1 MTAGESRGSTTIA
14 PLAVARAVTA
24 AALAVPG
31 VVALDHGRL
40 GEFATHG
47 RGGRISGVAVRGLG
61 AEQRVA
67 VRIVVD
73 GTMPVLPIADAVR
86 DAVAATLGDH
96 PGGPPPI
103 DVHIAD
109 VRDAPSPDPVPAS
122 SGPPPTTVT

>member
-1 MTAGESRGSTTIA
+1 MATGASGGSTTIA

-47 RGGRISGVAVRGLG
+47 RGGRVSGVAVRGLG
-61 AEQRVA
+61 PEQRIA

-73 GTMPVLPIADAVR
+73 GTTPVVPIADAVR
-86 DAVAATLGDH
+86 DAVVVVLGDH

-103 DVHIAD
+103 DVHVAD
-109 VRDAPSPDPVPAS
+109 VRDASLADPGAASP
-122 SGPPPTTVT
+122 GPTPTVL

>member
-1 MTAGESRGSTTIA
+1 MTTGAGTGTTTIA

-47 RGGRISGVAVRGLG
+47 PGGRALGVAVRGLG

-73 GTMPVLPIADAVR
+73 GRTPVVPIADAVR
-86 DAVAATLGDH
+86 GAILVALGDH

-103 DVHIAD
+103 DVHVAD
-109 VRDAPSPDPVPAS
+109 VRDAPSVGPAPAP
-122 SGPPPTTVT
+122 SGPPPTPVV